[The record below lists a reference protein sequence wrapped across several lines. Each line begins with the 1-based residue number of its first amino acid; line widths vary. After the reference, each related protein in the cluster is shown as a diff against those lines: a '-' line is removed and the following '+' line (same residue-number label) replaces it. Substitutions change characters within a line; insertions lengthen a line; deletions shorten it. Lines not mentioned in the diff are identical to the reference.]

1 MSVLRGSCPRAI
13 NGRLCGATT
22 VSALGYCL
30 HCGAYRPEHEQ
41 TPVASHITGAAED
54 WINPETM
61 RASCPSCDGY
71 GYHEDGS
78 DDDTDDDAAEDDTEP
93 EDDDTDNVEQLQLDE
108 LADDADAE
116 AAA

>member
-54 WINPETM
+54 WINPETK

-78 DDDTDDDAAEDDTEP
+78 DDGELCDVCQGRGVARAATA
-93 EDDDTDNVEQLQLDE
+93 EQWIKE
-108 LADDADAE
+108 RSS
-116 AAA
+116 